1 MENLIAKLVDLGL
14 SHLEA
19 TAYINLLKN
28 KSLTATEVS
37 RLTGIN
43 RTQTYDILPK
53 LIQRGICTEIRGN
66 IKRYSAVEPEKVLA
80 SLERELDKKK
90 AVIRDL
96 NGSLAEIYNT
106 NSETNPLDFLQ
117 VLSSRNSIISK
128 IEVLET
134 AAEKSVLAFNKPPY
148 AMNIGKS
155 NVSEVS
161 AEIRKPEQ
169 FSIKRGVKF
178 RSLYE
183 IESTDW
189 DAFIN
194 KVKHF
199 EKMGEEVRISK
210 HLPFKMF
217 VFDEQT
223 VMLALQNKADIS
235 LSFTTM
241 TFEHSDFAEAMAGI
255 FEIYWNKAKTIGELL
270 KNKK

>member
-1 MENLIAKLVDLGL
+1 MEEMIANLVDLGL
-14 SHLEA
+14 SQLEA
-19 TAYINLLKN
+19 SVYINLLSN

-43 RTQTYDILPK
+43 RTQTYDVIPK
-53 LIQRGICTEIRGN
+53 LIQRGICTEIRGSV
-66 IKRYSAVEPEKVLA
+66 KRYCAVEPEKVLS
-80 SLERELDKKK
+80 SLEKELDKKK
-90 AVIRDL
+90 AVIKEL
-96 NGSLAEIYNT
+96 SGNLTEMYSKNSGSN
-106 NSETNPLDFLQ
+106 NPLDFLQ

-128 IEVLET
+128 IEVLE
-134 AAEKSVLAFNKPPY
+134 AGAQKHVLAFNKPPY

-155 NVSEVS
+155 NVSKIS
-161 AEIRKPEQ
+161 AEIRNPEQ
-169 FSIKRGVKF
+169 MSIERGVKF

-183 IESTDW
+183 IEPTDL
-189 DAFIN
+189 DGFIK
-194 KVKHF
+194 KVIHF

-223 VMLALQNKADIS
+223 IMLALQNKADLS

-255 FEIYWNKAKTIGELL
+255 FEIYWKKSKTIKEFL
-270 KNKK
+270 KKK